1 MEVDS
6 TLRPRFM
13 VIGAQKSGTTAL
25 FEYLSAH
32 PDVAP
37 PTTKEINYFLCG
49 TLHARGLDFYHGHF
63 PARDPERPYQVT
75 FEASPNYLTS
85 AEASERIHGYDP
97 QMKLLCLL
105 RDPVPRAFSAWQMY
119 RRWTQRNPEWFFEWV
134 YECDREIGRDRYVR
148 RASSFGEDF
157 EADMRSELEV
167 LADGARTEM
176 PILRHGNYCQQL
188 ESYLARFSRDQ
199 LWIEDQGRFVRETP
213 AVLGEVE
220 DFVGLE
226 RSERLAADLE
236 PVFVGTYRREIP
248 PGAVELLREHY
259 ARANGDLFALLGREF
274 PWS

>member
-1 MEVDS
+1 MEADS

-49 TLHARGLDFYHGHF
+49 TLHARGLEYYHSHF
-63 PARDPERPYQVT
+63 PAPDPGHPSRVT

-85 AEASERIHGYDP
+85 AEAPGRIRDYDP
-97 QMKLLCLL
+97 RMKLLCLL

-119 RRWTQRNPEWFFEWV
+119 RRWTKRNPDWFFEWI

-148 RASSFGEDF
+148 RGPCFGEDF
-157 EADMRSELEV
+157 EADMRFELEV
-167 LADGARTEM
+167 LAQGRRTEM
-176 PILRHGNYCQQL
+176 PILRHGDYREQL
-188 ESYLARFSRDQ
+188 EGFLACFPREQ
-199 LWIEDQGRFVRETP
+199 LWIEDQGRFVRETR

-220 DFVGLE
+220 EFVGLAPTDPAD
-226 RSERLAADLE
+226 SDLE
-236 PVFVGTYRREIP
+236 PVFVGSYRREVP
-248 PGAVELLREHY
+248 EGAAELLRDHY
-259 ARANGDLFALLGREF
+259 AAANRELFALLGRELS
-274 PWS
+274 WA